1 MDYDGFFPTG
11 NYMFKV
17 NNRNRRRRY
26 GQDFS
31 AIKLV
36 SVIFQTFF
44 DKSINFGS
52 LPTALRKVMT
62 SKFVDFDEYQLAK
75 YNKDKKKPRKKIK
88 KPKDP
93 KDKKKSNADTKDT
106 EDSDLG
112 ESSQDEVKYENVFS
126 IPRSLFG
133 E

>member
-1 MDYDGFFPTG
+1 
-11 NYMFKV
+11 
-17 NNRNRRRRY
+17 
-26 GQDFS
+26 
-31 AIKLV
+31 
-36 SVIFQTFF
+36 
-44 DKSINFGS
+44 
-52 LPTALRKVMT
+52 MT

-112 ESSQDEVKYENVFS
+112 ESSQDEVKYENVFL
-126 IPRSLFG
+126 IPRSRF
-133 E
+133 EE